1 MSEVINKNK
10 YLDLAGLNKYDSL
23 IKALIAKGD
32 SDLATAIAALDAKIG
47 NLDIEGSD
55 DKSVAEYIANIYS
68 SIADIV
74 DAQDALEKKD
84 GELEGAIN
92 GIIGDLDSL
101 GESNTLMTLV
111 AVTNKLNELAA
122 SVSKNTEDIT
132 NVTGRVTAVEEAVK
146 KLGDLGD
153 GNTLGD
159 LVSNITANT
168 QAIETLTGEGDG
180 SLKKVADA
188 AANAAQV
195 AADASTVA
203 GEAKT
208 AAAGAVSAAEQASA
222 SATAAA
228 ADAADAAAA
237 AESAQVAAD
246 AAAADALAA
255 AASATAAEGQAA
267 AAAASAATAE
277 GVAGEAK
284 ATAEGAVTTAG
295 EAKATAEGAST
306 VAGEAKTTAESA
318 STVAGEAKTTA
329 EGAKT
334 TAESAST
341 VAGEAKTTAEGA
353 KATAEGAVTTA
364 NSAQATAGSALTTA
378 NEASATADEA
388 KDAAEGAAAVAG
400 EAKTTAAGAKEV
412 ADAAAEVA
420 DEANEAAKTNA
431 SLIEGLDERLADVE
445 GISNAAE
452 VKYEGGFIKLYD
464 KDGNAIGEG
473 FSAADFVV
481 DGMLESVAFKEVDG
495 VKTNVLVFTFN
506 TDHGSDAVEID
517 FSKYVD
523 VYHADETSLTLNSDS
538 KTFSVKEVAA
548 NKTKLGQK
556 ITIAGGPLANNIAE
570 SGEVWP
576 SKWTNGTEKFIPE
589 DATMYDIVMNLFC
602 VEKWPVKTNG
612 TSNVSTSG
620 ASLTSSMDTPTLTY
634 NGKTA
639 NGNSTTVEVGTTVSY
654 EAKSGKSSY
663 TATPH
668 TASGF
673 TYGYADANDDTKD
686 SSDTSKK
693 ASFGTVSPVAD
704 SVPTLTLSGKVSDTI
719 SGTAATATA
728 GTASKSGSVVIAL
741 GDNKIK
747 AQGKSITYTG
757 TCSALPVYYGCS
769 NLGNTNN
776 DGTTYPS
783 TAKDEV
789 TLTSTAVNSG
799 TIEINCVGAYK
810 VFVGYTAEVPT
821 TSEGVRA
828 MNANNRLGKGSC
840 GTADT
845 VYTINNNYM
854 VVAVPTGWDFTIQ
867 NDLGQ
872 ADQRNSF
879 AKSDNTV
886 AVQLPNHTEEVP
898 STISYD
904 IWSIGWSG
912 GAYKN
917 LIIK

>member
-32 SDLATAIAALDAKIG
+32 SDLAAAIAALDAKIG
-47 NLDIEGSD
+47 SLDIEGSD

-74 DAQDALEKKD
+74 DAQDALERKD

-122 SVSKNTEDIT
+122 SVSKNAEDVAS
-132 NVTGRVTAVEEAVK
+132 VTSRVTALEGAIE
-146 KLGDLGD
+146 DLGKIE
-153 GNTLGD
+153 GGENLATI
-159 LVSNITANT
+159 VNKVNANAV
-168 QAIETLTGEGDG
+168 AIETLMGDGDG

-188 AANAAQV
+188 AANAAAV
-195 AADASTVA
+195 ADEAKTIA

-208 AAAGAVSAAEQASA
+208 AAEGAVSASEQASA
-222 SATAAA
+222 
-228 ADAADAAAA
+228 AADAAAA
-237 AESAQVAAD
+237 SAESAQVAAD

-255 AASATAAEGQAA
+255 AASATAAEGQAT

-284 ATAEGAVTTAG
+284 TTAEGAA
-295 EAKATAEGAST
+295 T
-306 VAGEAKTTAESA
+306 VAGEAKTAAEGAATVAGEAKTIAESA
-318 STVAGEAKTTA
+318 STVAGEAKTAA

-341 VAGEAKTTAEGA
+341 VAGEAKTTADGAKTTAEGA
-353 KATAEGAVTTA
+353 ATTANEAQATAGTALTTANESKATAEGAATTA
-364 NSAQATAGSALTTA
+364 A
-378 NEASATADEA
+378 
-388 KDAAEGAAAVAG
+388 GAAAVADD
-400 EAKTTAAGAKEV
+400 AKEV

-420 DEANEAAKTNA
+420 GAAAAVADEANDAAKTNA
-431 SLIEGLDERLADVE
+431 SAITGLDERLAAVE
-445 GISNAAE
+445 GISNVAE
-452 VKYEGGFIKLYD
+452 VKYENGFIKLYD

-506 TDHGSDAVEID
+506 TDHGSNAVEID

-523 VYHADETSLTLNSDS
+523 VYHADETSLTLNSDN

-576 SKWTNGTEKFIPE
+576 SKWTNGSEKFIPE

-639 NGNSTTVEVGTTVSY
+639 NGNTSTVEVGTTVSY

-693 ASFGTVSPVAD
+693 ASFGTISPVAD
-704 SVPTLTLSGKVSDTI
+704 SVPTLTLSGKVSETI

-776 DGTTYPS
+776 NGTTYPS
-783 TAKDEV
+783 TAKDES

-799 TIEINCVGAYK
+799 SIEINCVGAYK

-840 GTADT
+840 GTTDT

-854 VVAVPTGWDFTIQ
+854 VVAIPTGWDFTIQ

>member
-1 MSEVINKNK
+1 MSEVIKNK
-10 YLDLAGLNKYDSL
+10 YLDLAGLNRYDTL

-32 SDLATAIAALDAKIG
+32 AELAAAIAALDAKIG
-47 NLDIEGSD
+47 NLDFEGSD
-55 DKSVAEYIANIYS
+55 DKNVAEHITNIYA
-68 SIADIV
+68 SIADIFN
-74 DAQDALEKKD
+74 AQEALNAKD
-84 GELEGAIN
+84 GELESAIN
-92 GIIGDLDSL
+92 GIIGDLDSI
-101 GESNTLMTLV
+101 GDSDAVMTLV
-111 AVTNKLNELAA
+111 EVGNKLNELAA
-122 SVSKNTEDIT
+122 SVEKA
-132 NVTGRVTAVEEAVK
+132 TGDAANAVATAEQAAA
-146 KLGDLGD
+146 DA
-153 GNTLGD
+153 
-159 LVSNITANT
+159 TAAKT
-168 QAIETLTGEGDG
+168 DAAAAA
-180 SLKKVADA
+180 ADA
-188 AANAAQV
+188 ATAKSDAESAA
-195 AADASTVA
+195 AAAESADVSAQASAAAAESASASALAAEGFAGEAKTAAEGAVEVSNEAKTAAEGAVEVSNEAKTAAEGAVEVSNEAKTTAEGAVEVSNEAKTTAASAATVA

-208 AAAGAVSAAEQASA
+208 AAEGATTIA
-222 SATAAA
+222 
-228 ADAADAAAA
+228 
-237 AESAQVAAD
+237 
-246 AAAADALAA
+246 
-255 AASATAAEGQAA
+255 GQAN
-267 AAAASAATAE
+267 S
-277 GVAGEAK
+277 
-284 ATAEGAVTTAG
+284 TAG
-295 EAKATAEGAST
+295 T
-306 VAGEAKTTAESA
+306 
-318 STVAGEAKTTA
+318 
-329 EGAKT
+329 
-334 TAESAST
+334 
-341 VAGEAKTTAEGA
+341 
-353 KATAEGAVTTA
+353 
-364 NSAQATAGSALTTA
+364 ALTTA
-378 NEASATADEA
+378 NEASATAGEA
-388 KDAAEGAAAVAG
+388 KDAAEGASAVAS
-400 EAKTTAAGAKEV
+400 EAKTTATGAKEV
-412 ADAAAEVA
+412 AAAAAEVA
-420 DEANEAAKTNA
+420 DEANEAAKANA
-431 SLIEGLDERLADVE
+431 SAIAGLDERLADVE
-445 GISNAAE
+445 GISNVAE
-452 VKYEGGFIKLYD
+452 VKYEDGFIKLYD

-576 SKWTNGTEKFIPE
+576 SKWTNGSEKFIPE

-612 TSNVSTSG
+612 TSNVSTSD
-620 ASLTSSMDTPTLTY
+620 ATLTSSMDTPTLTY
-634 NGKTA
+634 NGKSA
-639 NGNSTTVEVGTTVSY
+639 NGNTSTVEVGTTVSY
-654 EAKSGKSSY
+654 EANSGKSRY

-686 SSDTSKK
+686 NENTSIK
-693 ASFGTVSPVAD
+693 ASFGTVSSVAD
-704 SVPTLTLSGKVSDTI
+704 SVPTLTLSGKVSETI
-719 SGTAATATA
+719 SGTAATDTA
-728 GTASKSGSVVIAL
+728 GAASKSGSVVIAL

-789 TLTSTAVNSG
+789 TLTSSAVNSG
-799 TIEINCVGAYK
+799 TIEINCVGAYQ

-828 MNANNRLGKGSC
+828 MNDNNRLGKGSC
-840 GTADT
+840 GTTDT

-854 VVAVPTGWDFTIQ
+854 VVAIPTGWDFTIQ

>member
-1 MSEVINKNK
+1 MSEVITNK
-10 YLDLAGLNKYDSL
+10 YLDFGGLKKYDEL
-23 IKALIAKGD
+23 IKVFIANGNKELADAISALND
-32 SDLATAIAALDAKIG
+32 KIG
-47 NLDIEGSD
+47 SLEIEGSD
-55 DKSVAEYIANIYS
+55 DKTIAEAIAEIYA
-68 SIADIV
+68 SIEEIV
-74 DAQDALEKKD
+74 VKQGALEDKD
-84 GELEGAIN
+84 AELEGKDAELLAQIN
-92 GIIGDLDSL
+92 GIIGELEE
-101 GESNTLMTLV
+101 GATAMTLV
-111 AVTNKLNELAA
+111 EIANKFKTVEEGIEKNAGDIAGVGTRLTTLEETVRNLGEIEGGESLGDIVNKVNTNADNIATLQ
-122 SVSKNTEDIT
+122 
-132 NVTGRVTAVEEAVK
+132 GAVETLNGEGEGSVK
-146 KLGDLGD
+146 K
-153 GNTLGD
+153 
-159 LVSNITANT
+159 TA
-168 QAIETLTGEGDG
+168 E
-180 SLKKVADA
+180 
-188 AANAAQV
+188 
-195 AADASTVA
+195 
-203 GEAKT
+203 
-208 AAAGAVSAAEQASA
+208 
-222 SATAAA
+222 
-228 ADAADAAAA
+228 DAAAA
-237 AESAQVAAD
+237 AEEAAKEYADSLVMDGENPRFD
-246 AAAADALAA
+246 AAGSAAQALEDAKAYA
-255 AASATAAEGQAA
+255 DEKAGAAEDVADEAKGI
-267 AAAASAATAE
+267 
-277 GVAGEAK
+277 AGEAK
-284 ATAEGAVTTAG
+284 EAAEGAVEVANQANATATEAKGIAESASSTAGTAQTTANEAAATASTAATTAG
-295 EAKATAEGAST
+295 EAK
-306 VAGEAKTTAESA
+306 EA
-318 STVAGEAKTTA
+318 
-329 EGAKT
+329 
-334 TAESAST
+334 
-341 VAGEAKTTAEGA
+341 
-353 KATAEGAVTTA
+353 AEGAV
-364 NSAQATAGSALTTA
+364 SV
-378 NEASATADEA
+378 ADEA
-388 KDAAEGAAAVAG
+388 KDIADDAAAVAN
-400 EAKTTAAGAKEV
+400 
-412 ADAAAEVA
+412 
-420 DEANEAAKTNA
+420 EANEAAKANA
-431 SLIEGLDERLADVE
+431 DSIKGLDERLADVE

-452 VKYEGGFIKLYD
+452 VKYEDGFIKLYD

-602 VEKWPVKTNG
+602 VEKWPVKSNG
-612 TSNVSTSG
+612 TSNVSTSS
-620 ASLTSSMDTPTLTY
+620 ASLVSKMDTPTLTY

-654 EAKSGKSSY
+654 ESKSGKSSY

-668 TASGF
+668 KASGF
-673 TYGYADANDDTKD
+673 TYGYADANDDVKD
-686 SSDTSKK
+686 SSNTEKS
-693 ASFGTVSPVAD
+693 ASFGTVSPVSD
-704 SVPTLTLSGKVSDTI
+704 SVPTLTLSGKVSETI
-719 SGTAATATA
+719 EGAAATDTA

-757 TCSALPVYYGCS
+757 TCSELPVYYGCS

-776 DGTTYPS
+776 DGTSYPS
-783 TAKDEV
+783 TKKDEV

-799 TIEINCVGAYK
+799 TIEINCVGAYQ

-821 TSEGVRA
+821 TSAGVRA
-828 MNANNRLGKGSC
+828 MNNNNRLGKGSC
-840 GTADT
+840 GNTDT

-879 AKSDNTV
+879 AKSDATV
-886 AVQLPNHTEEVP
+886 AVELPNHTEEVP
-898 STISYD
+898 STVSYD

>member
-1 MSEVINKNK
+1 MSEVITNK
-10 YLDLAGLNKYDSL
+10 YLDFGGLKKYDEL
-23 IKALIAKGD
+23 IKVFIANGNKELADAISALND
-32 SDLATAIAALDAKIG
+32 KIG
-47 NLDIEGSD
+47 SLEIEGSD
-55 DKSVAEYIANIYS
+55 DKTIAEAIAEIYA
-68 SIADIV
+68 SIEEIV
-74 DAQDALEKKD
+74 VKQGALEDKD
-84 GELEGAIN
+84 AELEGKDAELLAQIN
-92 GIIGDLDSL
+92 GIIGELEE
-101 GESNTLMTLV
+101 GATAMTLV
-111 AVTNKLNELAA
+111 EIANKFKTVEEGIEKNAGDIAGVDTRLTTLEETVRNLGEIEGGESLGDIVNKVNTNADNIATLQ
-122 SVSKNTEDIT
+122 
-132 NVTGRVTAVEEAVK
+132 GAVETLNGEGEGSVK
-146 KLGDLGD
+146 K
-153 GNTLGD
+153 
-159 LVSNITANT
+159 TA
-168 QAIETLTGEGDG
+168 E
-180 SLKKVADA
+180 DA
-188 AANAAQV
+188 AADAEEAAKEYADSLVMDGENPRFDAAGSAAQALEDAKAYADEKAGAAEDV
-195 AADASTVA
+195 ADEAKGIA
-203 GEAKT
+203 GEAK
-208 AAAGAVSAAEQASA
+208 
-222 SATAAA
+222 
-228 ADAADAAAA
+228 
-237 AESAQVAAD
+237 
-246 AAAADALAA
+246 
-255 AASATAAEGQAA
+255 
-267 AAAASAATAE
+267 
-277 GVAGEAK
+277 EA
-284 ATAEGAVTTAG
+284 AEGAVEVANQANATATEAKGIAESASSTAGTAQTTANEAAATASTAATTAG
-295 EAKATAEGAST
+295 EAK
-306 VAGEAKTTAESA
+306 EA
-318 STVAGEAKTTA
+318 
-329 EGAKT
+329 
-334 TAESAST
+334 
-341 VAGEAKTTAEGA
+341 
-353 KATAEGAVTTA
+353 AEGAV
-364 NSAQATAGSALTTA
+364 SV
-378 NEASATADEA
+378 ADEA
-388 KDAAEGAAAVAG
+388 KDIADDAAAVAN
-400 EAKTTAAGAKEV
+400 
-412 ADAAAEVA
+412 
-420 DEANEAAKTNA
+420 EANEAAKANA
-431 SLIEGLDERLADVE
+431 DSIKGLDERLADVE

-452 VKYEGGFIKLYD
+452 VKYEDGFIKLYD

-602 VEKWPVKTNG
+602 VEKWPVKSNG
-612 TSNVSTSG
+612 TSNVSTSS
-620 ASLTSSMDTPTLTY
+620 ASLVSKMDTPTLTY

-654 EAKSGKSSY
+654 ESKSGKSSY

-668 TASGF
+668 KASGF
-673 TYGYADANDDTKD
+673 TYGYADANDDVKD
-686 SSDTSKK
+686 SSNTEKS
-693 ASFGTVSPVAD
+693 ASFGTVSPVSD
-704 SVPTLTLSGKVSDTI
+704 SVPTLTLSGKVSETI
-719 SGTAATATA
+719 EGAAATDTA

-757 TCSALPVYYGCS
+757 TCSELPVYYGCS

-776 DGTTYPS
+776 DGTSYPS
-783 TAKDEV
+783 TKKDEV

-799 TIEINCVGAYK
+799 TIEINCVGAYQ

-821 TSEGVRA
+821 TSAGVRA
-828 MNANNRLGKGSC
+828 MNNNNRLGKGSC
-840 GTADT
+840 GNTDT

-879 AKSDNTV
+879 AKSDATV
-886 AVQLPNHTEEVP
+886 AVELPNHTEEVP
-898 STISYD
+898 STVSYD

>member
-1 MSEVINKNK
+1 MSEVITNK
-10 YLDLAGLNKYDSL
+10 YLDFGGLKKYDEL
-23 IKALIAKGD
+23 IKVFIANGNKELADAISALND
-32 SDLATAIAALDAKIG
+32 KIG
-47 NLDIEGSD
+47 SLEIEGSD
-55 DKSVAEYIANIYS
+55 DKTIAEAIAEIYA
-68 SIADIV
+68 SIEEIV
-74 DAQDALEKKD
+74 VKQGALEDKD
-84 GELEGAIN
+84 AELEGKDAELLAQIN
-92 GIIGDLDSL
+92 GIIGELEE
-101 GESNTLMTLV
+101 GATAMTLV
-111 AVTNKLNELAA
+111 EIANKFKTVEEGIEKNAGDIAGVDTRLTTLEETVRNLGEIEGGESLGDIVNKVNTNADNIATLQ
-122 SVSKNTEDIT
+122 
-132 NVTGRVTAVEEAVK
+132 GAVETLNGEGEGSVK
-146 KLGDLGD
+146 K
-153 GNTLGD
+153 
-159 LVSNITANT
+159 TA
-168 QAIETLTGEGDG
+168 E
-180 SLKKVADA
+180 
-188 AANAAQV
+188 
-195 AADASTVA
+195 
-203 GEAKT
+203 
-208 AAAGAVSAAEQASA
+208 
-222 SATAAA
+222 
-228 ADAADAAAA
+228 DAAAA
-237 AESAQVAAD
+237 AEEAAKEYADSLVMDGENPRFD
-246 AAAADALAA
+246 AAGSAAQALEDAKAYA
-255 AASATAAEGQAA
+255 DEKAGAAEDVADEAKGI
-267 AAAASAATAE
+267 
-277 GVAGEAK
+277 AGEAK
-284 ATAEGAVTTAG
+284 EAAEGAVEVANQANATATEAKGIAESASSTAGTAQTTANEAAATASTAATTAG
-295 EAKATAEGAST
+295 EAK
-306 VAGEAKTTAESA
+306 EA
-318 STVAGEAKTTA
+318 
-329 EGAKT
+329 
-334 TAESAST
+334 
-341 VAGEAKTTAEGA
+341 
-353 KATAEGAVTTA
+353 AEGAV
-364 NSAQATAGSALTTA
+364 SV
-378 NEASATADEA
+378 ADEA
-388 KDAAEGAAAVAG
+388 KDIADDAAAVAN
-400 EAKTTAAGAKEV
+400 
-412 ADAAAEVA
+412 
-420 DEANEAAKTNA
+420 EANEAAKANA
-431 SLIEGLDERLADVE
+431 DSIKGLDERLADVE

-452 VKYEGGFIKLYD
+452 VKYEDGFIKLYD

-506 TDHGSDAVEID
+506 TDHGADDVEID

-602 VEKWPVKTNG
+602 VEKWPVKSNG
-612 TSNVSTSG
+612 SSNVSTSD
-620 ASLTSSMDTPTLTY
+620 ATLVSKMDTPTLTY

-639 NGNSTTVEVGTTVSY
+639 NNNSTTVEVGTTVSY
-654 EAKSGKSSY
+654 EAKSGKSDY

-668 TASGF
+668 KASGF
-673 TYGYADANDDTKD
+673 TYGYADANDDVKD
-686 SSDTSKK
+686 SANTEKS
-693 ASFGTVSPVAD
+693 ASFGTISAVTD
-704 SVPTLTLSGKVSDTI
+704 SVPTLTLSGKVSETI
-719 SGTAATATA
+719 NGTAATATA

-747 AQGKSITYTG
+747 AQGKSIAYTG

-783 TAKDEV
+783 TEKAEK

-799 TIEINCVGAYK
+799 TIEINCVGAYQ

-821 TSEGVRA
+821 TSAGVRA
-828 MNANNRLGKGSC
+828 MNNNNRLGKGSC
-840 GTADT
+840 GTTDT

-879 AKSDNTV
+879 AKSDATV
-886 AVQLPNHTEEVP
+886 AVELPNHTEEVP
-898 STISYD
+898 STVSYD

>member
-1 MSEVINKNK
+1 MSEVIKNK
-10 YLDLAGLNKYDSL
+10 YLDLAGLNMYDTL

-32 SDLATAIAALDAKIG
+32 SDLAAAIAALDAKIG
-47 NLDIEGSD
+47 SLDIEGSD
-55 DKSVAEYIANIYS
+55 DKSIAESIANIYS

-74 DAQDALEKKD
+74 AAQDALEKKD

-92 GIIGDLDSL
+92 GIIGDLESL

-122 SVSKNTEDIT
+122 SVTKNTEDIT

-188 AANAAQV
+188 AAKAAQV
-195 AADASTVA
+195 AADASTA
-203 GEAKT
+203 ASEAKT
-208 AAAGAVSAAEQASA
+208 A
-222 SATAAA
+222 
-228 ADAADAAAA
+228 
-237 AESAQVAAD
+237 
-246 AAAADALAA
+246 
-255 AASATAAEGQAA
+255 
-267 AAAASAATAE
+267 
-277 GVAGEAK
+277 
-284 ATAEGAVTTAG
+284 
-295 EAKATAEGAST
+295 
-306 VAGEAKTTAESA
+306 
-318 STVAGEAKTTA
+318 A

-334 TAESAST
+334 TAE
-341 VAGEAKTTAEGA
+341 GA
-353 KATAEGAVTTA
+353 ATTA
-364 NSAQATAGSALTTA
+364 NLAQATAGSALTNA
-378 NEASATADEA
+378 NEAKATAEG
-388 KDAAEGAAAVAG
+388 AATTAAGAAAVADD
-400 EAKTTAAGAKEV
+400 AAADAAAAKEV
-412 ADAAAEVA
+412 ADDAAEVA

-431 SLIEGLDERLADVE
+431 SAITGLDERLAAVE

-452 VKYEGGFIKLYD
+452 VKYEDGFIKLYD

-639 NGNSTTVEVGTTVSY
+639 NGNTSTVEVGTTVSY
-654 EAKSGKSSY
+654 EANSGKSSY

-686 SSDTSKK
+686 SSDTSKM
-693 ASFGTVSPVAD
+693 ASFGTISPVAD
-704 SVPTLTLSGKVSDTI
+704 SVPTLTLSGKVSETI

-776 DGTTYPS
+776 NGTTYPS
-783 TAKDEV
+783 TAKDES

-799 TIEINCVGAYK
+799 SIEINCVGAYK

-828 MNANNRLGKGSC
+828 MNANSRLGKGSC
-840 GTADT
+840 GTTDT

-854 VVAVPTGWDFTIQ
+854 VVAIPTGWDFTIQ

>member
-1 MSEVINKNK
+1 MSEVITNK
-10 YLDLAGLNKYDSL
+10 YLDFGGLKKYDEL
-23 IKALIAKGD
+23 IKVFIANGDKELADAISALND
-32 SDLATAIAALDAKIG
+32 KIG
-47 NLDIEGSD
+47 SLEVGGSD
-55 DKSVAEYIANIYS
+55 DKTIAEAIAEIYA
-68 SIADIV
+68 SIGEIV
-74 DAQDALEKKD
+74 EKQGALEDKD
-84 GELEGAIN
+84 AELDGKDAELLAQIN
-92 GIIGDLDSL
+92 GIIGELEE
-101 GESNTLMTLV
+101 GTTAMTLV
-111 AVTNKLNELAA
+111 EIANKFKTVEEGIEKNADDIAGVSSRVSTIEGTIEDLKNLGGENGLVAVVDKVNKN
-122 SVSKNTEDIT
+122 VEDIKT
-132 NVTGRVTAVEEAVK
+132 LQGAVETLNGEGEGSVK
-146 KLGDLGD
+146 K
-153 GNTLGD
+153 
-159 LVSNITANT
+159 TA
-168 QAIETLTGEGDG
+168 E
-180 SLKKVADA
+180 DA
-188 AANAAQV
+188 AATALEDAKEYADSLVMDGENPRFDEAGAAAQAFVDAKAYADEKVGAAEDV
-195 AADASTVA
+195 ADEAKGIA
-203 GEAKT
+203 GEAK
-208 AAAGAVSAAEQASA
+208 
-222 SATAAA
+222 
-228 ADAADAAAA
+228 
-237 AESAQVAAD
+237 
-246 AAAADALAA
+246 
-255 AASATAAEGQAA
+255 
-267 AAAASAATAE
+267 
-277 GVAGEAK
+277 EA
-284 ATAEGAVTTAG
+284 AEGAVEVANQANATATEAKGIAESASSTAGTAQTTANEAAATASTAATTAG
-295 EAKATAEGAST
+295 EAK
-306 VAGEAKTTAESA
+306 EA
-318 STVAGEAKTTA
+318 
-329 EGAKT
+329 
-334 TAESAST
+334 
-341 VAGEAKTTAEGA
+341 
-353 KATAEGAVTTA
+353 AEGAV
-364 NSAQATAGSALTTA
+364 SV
-378 NEASATADEA
+378 ADEA
-388 KDAAEGAAAVAG
+388 KDIADDAAAVAN
-400 EAKTTAAGAKEV
+400 
-412 ADAAAEVA
+412 
-420 DEANEAAKTNA
+420 EANEAAKANA
-431 SLIEGLDERLADVE
+431 DSIKGLDERLADVE

-452 VKYEGGFIKLYD
+452 VKYEDGFIKLYD

-602 VEKWPVKTNG
+602 VEKWPVKSNG
-612 TSNVSTSG
+612 STNVSTSS
-620 ASLTSSMDTPTLTY
+620 ASLVSKMDTPTLTY

-654 EAKSGKSSY
+654 EANSGKSSY

-668 TASGF
+668 KASGF
-673 TYGYADANDDTKD
+673 TYGYADANDDVKD
-686 SSDTSKK
+686 SSNTEKS
-693 ASFGTVSPVAD
+693 ASFGTISAVSD
-704 SVPTLTLSGKVSDTI
+704 SVPTLTLSGKVSETI
-719 SGTAATATA
+719 EGTAATSTA

-747 AQGKSITYTG
+747 AQGQSITYTG

-783 TAKDEV
+783 TEKAEV
-789 TLTSTAVNSG
+789 TLTSTAVSSG
-799 TIEINCVGAYK
+799 SIEINCVGAYQ

-821 TSEGVRA
+821 TSAGVRA
-828 MNANNRLGKGSC
+828 MNNNNRLGKGSC
-840 GTADT
+840 GTTDT

-879 AKSDNTV
+879 AKSDATV
-886 AVQLPNHTEEVP
+886 AVELPNHTEEVP
-898 STISYD
+898 STVSYD

>member
-10 YLDLAGLNKYDSL
+10 YLDLAGLNMYDTL

-32 SDLATAIAALDAKIG
+32 SDLAATIAALDAKIG
-47 NLDIEGSD
+47 SLDIEDSD

-74 DAQDALEKKD
+74 DAQDALETKD
-84 GELEGAIN
+84 GELESAIN
-92 GIIGDLDSL
+92 DIIGDLESL

-168 QAIETLTGEGDG
+168 QAIEKLTGEGEG

-195 AADASTVA
+195 AADAATVA

-208 AAAGAVSAAEQASA
+208 AAEGAVSAAEQASA
-222 SATAAA
+222 DALAAA
-228 ADAADAAAA
+228 ADA
-237 AESAQVAAD
+237 ESAQTAAD

-284 ATAEGAVTTAG
+284 ATAEGAAATAGEAKATAESASTVAG
-295 EAKATAEGAST
+295 EAKATAEGA
-306 VAGEAKTTAESA
+306 AA
-318 STVAGEAKTTA
+318 VAGEAKTTA

-353 KATAEGAVTTA
+353 KTTAEGAVTTA
-364 NSAQATAGSALTTA
+364 NEAQATAGTALTTA
-378 NEASATADEA
+378 NEAKASAAAAEA
-388 KDAAEGAAAVAG
+388 AAEGAAAVAG
-400 EAKTTAAGAKEV
+400 EAKATAAGAKEV

-431 SLIEGLDERLADVE
+431 SAIEGLNERLADVE

-452 VKYEGGFIKLYD
+452 VKYEDGFIKLYD

-639 NGNSTTVEVGTTVSY
+639 NGNSSTVEVGTTVSY

-704 SVPTLTLSGKVSDTI
+704 SVPTLTLSGTVSDTI

-799 TIEINCVGAYK
+799 SIEINCVGAYK

-840 GTADT
+840 GTTDT

-854 VVAVPTGWDFTIQ
+854 VVAIPTGWDFTIQ

>member
-32 SDLATAIAALDAKIG
+32 SDLAAAIAALDAKIG
-47 NLDIEGSD
+47 SLDIEGSD

-74 DAQDALEKKD
+74 DAQDALERKD

-122 SVSKNTEDIT
+122 SVSKNAED
-132 NVTGRVTAVEEAVK
+132 VASVASRVTALEGAIE
-146 KLGDLGD
+146 DLGKIE
-153 GNTLGD
+153 GGENLATI
-159 LVSNITANT
+159 VNKVNANAV
-168 QAIETLTGEGDG
+168 AIETLMGDGDG

-188 AANAAQV
+188 AANAAAV
-195 AADASTVA
+195 ADEAKTIA

-208 AAAGAVSAAEQASA
+208 AAEGAVSASEQASA
-222 SATAAA
+222 
-228 ADAADAAAA
+228 AADAAAA
-237 AESAQVAAD
+237 SAESAQVAAD

-255 AASATAAEGQAA
+255 AASATAAEGQAT

-284 ATAEGAVTTAG
+284 TAAEGAATVADEAKTVAG
-295 EAKATAEGAST
+295 EAKTTAEG
-306 VAGEAKTTAESA
+306 AKTTAESA

-353 KATAEGAVTTA
+353 KTTAEGAATTA
-364 NSAQATAGSALTTA
+364 NEAQATAGTALTTA
-378 NEASATADEA
+378 NESKATAEG
-388 KDAAEGAAAVAG
+388 AATTAAGAAAVADD
-400 EAKTTAAGAKEV
+400 AKEV
-412 ADAAAEVA
+412 ADAAAEAAGAAAAVA
-420 DEANEAAKTNA
+420 DDANEAAKTNA
-431 SLIEGLDERLADVE
+431 SAISGLDERLAAVE
-445 GISNAAE
+445 GISNVAE
-452 VKYEGGFIKLYD
+452 VKYDNGFIKLYD

-576 SKWTNGTEKFIPE
+576 SKWTNGSEKFIPE

-612 TSNVSTSG
+612 TSNVSTSN
-620 ASLTSSMDTPTLTY
+620 AALTSSMDTPTLTY

-639 NGNSTTVEVGTTVSY
+639 NGNTSTVEVGTTVSY

-693 ASFGTVSPVAD
+693 ASFGTISPVAD
-704 SVPTLTLSGKVSDTI
+704 SVPTLTLSGKVSETI

-776 DGTTYPS
+776 NGTTYPS
-783 TAKDEV
+783 TAKDES

-799 TIEINCVGAYK
+799 SIEINCVGAYK

-840 GTADT
+840 GTTDT

-854 VVAVPTGWDFTIQ
+854 VVAIPTGWDFTIQ